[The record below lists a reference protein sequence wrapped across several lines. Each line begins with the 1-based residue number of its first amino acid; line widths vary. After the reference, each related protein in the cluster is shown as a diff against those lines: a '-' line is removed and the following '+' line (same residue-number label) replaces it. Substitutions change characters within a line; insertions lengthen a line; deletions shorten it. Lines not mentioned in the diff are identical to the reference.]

1 MVPYEKIKKII
12 FEKEC
17 LKSKEDVSEHEF
29 ESLFTNQEILDLEYL
44 LGKDLIHE
52 HENMMNEHFFHSK
65 MSKTS
70 SETLKHAIN
79 MYKTVSMKPNKAEI
93 KFHGV

>member
-44 LGKDLIHE
+44 LGKDIV
-52 HENMMNEHFFHSK
+52 NQND
-65 MSKTS
+65 
-70 SETLKHAIN
+70 
-79 MYKTVSMKPNKAEI
+79 
-93 KFHGV
+93 